1 MSSLDNEPANAPGN
15 PMPRPQSGP
24 QNMVNLVIQRLLRDK
39 ILLGLIIVGVLTI
52 FVGVAFT
59 GDDPKEANKATPLS
73 PQAIQQGMPQGGM
86 HPPAGAGSPTAAAP
100 AQPAGL
106 TPELATQFVTWW
118 LGKSM
123 DYSMATGKASHQEAF
138 GWMTPQTVQAFQ
150 TGYWTPEIENA
161 VVTGKVTAAF
171 QPVSVQAQFINPDG
185 SIVVAMTGALVM
197 QQAGTQTATQQ
208 LSADFLVKQDKG
220 DMRIIGINIHPAPP
234 STAAPY

>member
-1 MSSLDNEPANAPGN
+1 MSVSSLENEPVDASGN
-15 PMPRPQSGP
+15 QMPRPQPGP
-24 QNMVNLVIQRLLRDK
+24 PQVGNLLIQRLLKDK

-59 GDDPKEANKATPLS
+59 GDDPKDKNPATPLPAGAVMPS
-73 PQAIQQGMPQGGM
+73 QPLQA
-86 HPPAGAGSPTAAAP
+86 PAGAGTPTAAAP
-100 AQPAGL
+100 QQPGGL

-118 LGKSM
+118 LSRSM
-123 DYSMATGKASHQEAF
+123 DYSLATGKASHQEAF
-138 GWMTPQTVQAFQ
+138 RWMTPQTVQAFQ

-208 LSADFLVKQDKG
+208 LSADFLVKQEKDG
-220 DMRIIGINIHPAPP
+220 LRIVGINIHPAPP

>member
-1 MSSLDNEPANAPGN
+1 MSSLDNEPVNVPGN

-59 GDDPKEANKATPLS
+59 GDDPKDPNKATPL
-73 PQAIQQGMPQGGM
+73 ATAGPQG
-86 HPPAGAGSPTAAAP
+86 AGQGLQAPGAVGTPTAATP

-106 TPELATQFVTWW
+106 TPELATKFVTWW
-118 LGKSM
+118 LSKSM

-208 LSADFLVKQDKG
+208 LSADFLVKQETEG
-220 DMRIIGINIHPAPP
+220 LRIVGINIHPAPP
-234 STAAPY
+234 TTAAPY

>member
-1 MSSLDNEPANAPGN
+1 VSSLDNEPVNVPGN

-59 GDDPKEANKATPLS
+59 GDDPKDPNKATPL
-73 PQAIQQGMPQGGM
+73 AAAGPQG
-86 HPPAGAGSPTAAAP
+86 AGPGLQAPGAVGTPTAATP

-106 TPELATQFVTWW
+106 TPELATKFVTWW
-118 LGKSM
+118 LSKSM

-208 LSADFLVKQDKG
+208 LSADFLVKQETEG
-220 DMRIIGINIHPAPP
+220 LRIVGINIHPAPP
-234 STAAPY
+234 TTAAPY

>member
-1 MSSLDNEPANAPGN
+1 MSVSNLENEPVNAPGN
-15 PMPRPQSGP
+15 QMPPPQPGP
-24 QNMVNLVIQRLLRDK
+24 QDVVRLLLQRLLKDK

-59 GDDPKEANKATPLS
+59 NDDPKANKATPIEPL
-73 PQAIQQGMPQGGM
+73 PQATAPI
-86 HPPAGAGSPTAAAP
+86 PAGAGAAGVAP

-106 TPELATQFVTWW
+106 TPELATKFVTWW
-118 LGKSM
+118 LQKAM
-123 DYSMATGKASHQEAF
+123 DYSLATGKASHQEAF

-185 SIVVAMTGALVM
+185 SIVVAMSGALVM

-208 LSADFLVKQDKG
+208 LSADFLVKQEKEG
-220 DMRIIGINIHPAPP
+220 LRIVGINIHPAPP

>member
-1 MSSLDNEPANAPGN
+1 MSVSNLENEPVNAPGN
-15 PMPRPQSGP
+15 QMPPPQPGP
-24 QNMVNLVIQRLLRDK
+24 QDVVRLLLQRLLKDK

-59 GDDPKEANKATPLS
+59 GDDPKANKATP
-73 PQAIQQGMPQGGM
+73 I
-86 HPPAGAGSPTAAAP
+86 AAAP
-100 AQPAGL
+100 LPVAPIAAGASGGLPAQDAGL
-106 TPELATQFVTWW
+106 TPELATKFVTWW
-118 LGKSM
+118 LQKAM
-123 DYSMATGKASHQEAF
+123 DYSLATGKASHQEAF

-150 TGYWTPEIENA
+150 TGYWTPEIESA

-185 SIVVAMTGALVM
+185 SIVVAMSGALVM

-208 LSADFLVKQDKG
+208 LSADFLVKQEKEG
-220 DMRIIGINIHPAPP
+220 LRIVGINIHPAPP